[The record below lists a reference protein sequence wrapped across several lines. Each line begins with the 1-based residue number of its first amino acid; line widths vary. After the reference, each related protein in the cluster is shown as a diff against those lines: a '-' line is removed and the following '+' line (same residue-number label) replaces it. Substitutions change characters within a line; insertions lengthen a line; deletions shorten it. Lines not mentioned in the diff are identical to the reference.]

1 MRWWSPG
8 ETSITGAMADS
19 RRNGSGSRAG
29 GAGGR
34 GRGKTASSKTKK
46 GAGKG
51 RRAQATRAAGLLRR
65 VLTWGTI
72 AAIWGL
78 VVLGGVLAWYAYDL
92 PELGEIEKMTRRP
105 NVTLL
110 ASDGTRL
117 ASFGDRFGATY
128 SLPQLPP
135 HLPQAVIAVEDRR
148 FYEHGGIDYRGL
160 LRAVYVNLREGR
172 ITQGGSTLTQQ
183 LAKNLFLTSDRTLK
197 RKIQEVML
205 AFWLEHRFSKDQIL
219 TIYLNRVY
227 LGAGTYGVDAAA
239 RHYFGKP
246 ATRVSLYE
254 AALLAGL
261 LKAPSRLNPTRDPEG
276 ADQRARLVLQTMV
289 DSGFVTQAEATAA
302 LVEKTPTR
310 VARDDI
316 APYFA
321 DWILAQVRDYLGGI
335 DTDLRVVTTIDP
347 SLQGVA
353 NEELAALV
361 DAEGPKRKAGQAA
374 LVSLAPDGAVRAMVG
389 GRDYGESQFNRVT
402 QALRQPG
409 SAFKTFVYLAALEAG
424 LTPDSTVTD
433 APVRV
438 SNWTPDNYNGRYYG
452 DVTLRESFARSMNS
466 VAVRL
471 TQKVG
476 AKTVVATAERLGI
489 SSPLRPT
496 GGIALGA
503 SEVTLLDLTGAYGA
517 FANQGRRVL
526 PYGITEIRDA
536 AGQLLFQRDRTPG
549 DHVVSAQH
557 LAQMSDMMSATV
569 VWGTGKAAQ
578 PGRAAAGKTGTSQDF
593 RDAWFVGFTAELVTG
608 VWFGNDDSAPMDKV
622 SGGTLPAQLWG
633 RVMRRGLEGLPQRPL
648 PGGGGALVAEARQDD
663 SIGGFIDRIL
673 EGLGASSQSATAPR
687 PATQNQPAL
696 RGDAEKPFWHR
707 EEQRD

>member
-1 MRWWSPG
+1 
-8 ETSITGAMADS
+8 MAGKS
-19 RRNGSGSRAG
+19 RDGSRGRKTTGSG
-29 GAGGR
+29 
-34 GRGKTASSKTKK
+34 K
-46 GAGKG
+46 AGKRG
-51 RRAQATRAAGLLRR
+51 GKSRKLRLPRKGEALRAAGLLRR
-65 VLTWGTI
+65 VATWSLV
-72 AAIWGL
+72 AVIWCG
-78 VVLGGVLAWYAYDL
+78 VVITGVLAWYAYDL
-92 PELGEIEKMTRRP
+92 PEIGEIEKMTRRP

-110 ASDGTRL
+110 AADGTRL

-128 SLPQLPP
+128 SLQQLPP
-135 HLPQAVIAVEDRR
+135 HLPRAVIAVEDRR
-148 FYEHGGIDYRGL
+148 YYDHSGLDFRGL
-160 LRAVYVNLREGR
+160 LRAFYVNIRDGR
-172 ITQGGSTLTQQ
+172 ISQGGSTLTQQ

-197 RKIQEVML
+197 RKIQELML
-205 AFWLEHRFSKDQIL
+205 AFWLEHRFTKDQIL

-261 LKAPSRLNPTRDPEG
+261 LKAPSRLNPTRDPAG
-276 ADQRARLVLQTMV
+276 ADQRATLVLQTMV
-289 DSGFVTQAEATAA
+289 DAGFITEAQSGQA
-302 LVEKTPTR
+302 LQEKSATR
-310 VARDDI
+310 VTREDA

-335 DTDLRVVTTIDP
+335 DTDIRVVTTIDP
-347 SLQGVA
+347 SLQQIA
-353 NEELAALV
+353 KEELVAALLAGG
-361 DAEGPKRKAGQAA
+361 AERNAEQAA
-374 LVSLAPDGAVRAMVG
+374 LVSLAPDGAVRALVG

-409 SAFKTFVYLAALEAG
+409 SAFKAFVYLSALESG
-424 LTPDSTVTD
+424 MTPDSTVRD

-452 DVTLRESFARSMNS
+452 DVTMRESFARSMNS

-476 AKTVVATAERLGI
+476 SKTVVATAQRLGI
-489 SSPLRPT
+489 ESELRPT

-503 SEVTLLDLTGAYGA
+503 SEVTLLELTGAYAA
-517 FANQGRRVL
+517 FANQGRRVT

-536 AGQLLFQRDRTPG
+536 AGQLLYQHDRRPG
-549 DHVVSAQH
+549 DNVVSAQH
-557 LAQMSDMMSATV
+557 LAQMTNMMSATV

-608 VWFGNDDSAPMDKV
+608 VWFGNDDATPMNKV

-633 RVMRRGLEGLPQRPL
+633 RVMQRGLEGQPLHPL
-648 PGGGGALVAEARQDD
+648 PGGGAVVAQTSQDE
-663 SIGGFIDRIL
+663 SIGGFIGRIL
-673 EGLGASSQSATAPR
+673 QGLTSDQSGAADKAADKAR
-687 PATQNQPAL
+687 PAPQKKKE
-696 RGDAEKPFWHR
+696 DKPFWQR

>member
-1 MRWWSPG
+1 
-8 ETSITGAMADS
+8 MADK
-19 RRNGSGSRAG
+19 RRNGARTPARG
-29 GAGGR
+29 G
-34 GRGKTASSKTKK
+34 
-46 GAGKG
+46 GKG
-51 RRAQATRAAGLLRR
+51 GDRKNRGERRAQAGRAAGRLRR
-65 VLTWGTI
+65 LLTWAAV
-72 AAIWGL
+72 AAIWC
-78 VVLGGVLAWYAYDL
+78 VVVAGGVLAWYAYDL

-110 ASDGTRL
+110 AADGTRL

-128 SLPQLPP
+128 SLHELPP

-148 FYEHGGIDYRGL
+148 FYDHGGIDYRGL

-172 ITQGGSTLTQQ
+172 ISQGGSTLTQQ

-246 ATRVSLYE
+246 ATRATLYQS
-254 AALLAGL
+254 ALLAGL

-276 ADQRARLVLQTMV
+276 ADQRAALVLQTMV
-289 DSGFVTQAEATAA
+289 ESGFITEEQAAAA
-302 LVEKTPTR
+302 LREKSPTR
-310 VARDDI
+310 VVRDDA

-321 DWILAQVRDYLGGI
+321 DWVLAQVRDYLGGI
-335 DTDLRVVTTIDP
+335 DTDIRVVTTVDP
-347 SLQGVA
+347 SLQRIA
-353 NEELAALV
+353 NEELDALLAA
-361 DAEGPKRKAGQAA
+361 AGAKRKAGQAA

-389 GRDYGESQFNRVT
+389 GRDYGASQFNRVT

-409 SAFKTFVYLAALEAG
+409 SAFKPFVYLSALEAG
-424 LTPDSTVTD
+424 LTPDSLVND

-476 AKTVVATAERLGI
+476 PKTVAATARRLGI
-489 SSPLRPT
+489 TSELRPT

-503 SEVTLLDLTGAYGA
+503 SEVTLLDLTGAYAA
-517 FANQGRRVL
+517 FANQGRRVM

-536 AGQLLFQRDRTPG
+536 AGRLLFQRDRTPG
-549 DHVVSAQH
+549 DSVVSAQH
-557 LAQMSDMMSATV
+557 LAQMSDMLAATV

-608 VWFGNDDSAPMDKV
+608 VWFGNDDATPMDKV
-622 SGGTLPAQLWG
+622 TGGSLPAQLWG

-648 PGGGGALVAEARQDD
+648 PGGGGELVAQNQQDD
-663 SIGGFIDRIL
+663 SIGGFIGRIL
-673 EGLGASSQSATAPR
+673 KGLTSSEPSASSPGAGAQNR
-687 PATQNQPAL
+687 PPQRQQD
-696 RGDAEKPFWHR
+696 GEPFWQR
-707 EEQRD
+707 EDQRD

>member
-1 MRWWSPG
+1 
-8 ETSITGAMADS
+8 MADS
-19 RRNGSGSRAG
+19 RRNGSRSRAG
-29 GAGGR
+29 GAGGK
-34 GRGKTASSKTKK
+34 GRGKTVTGKTTN
-46 GAGKG
+46 GGGRKG
-51 RRAQATRAAGLLRR
+51 RRVQAARAAGLLRR
-65 VLTWGTI
+65 VLTWATV
-72 AAIWGL
+72 AAIWCAVAVSGL
-78 VVLGGVLAWYAYDL
+78 LAWYAYDL
-92 PELGEIEKMTRRP
+92 PELGEIEKLTRRP

-110 ASDGTRL
+110 AADGTRL

-128 SLPQLPP
+128 SLQELPP
-135 HLPQAVIAVEDRR
+135 HLPHAVIAVEDRR

-172 ITQGGSTLTQQ
+172 ISQGGSTLTQQ

-205 AFWLEHRFSKDQIL
+205 AFWLEHRFTKDQIL

-246 ATRVSLYE
+246 ATRVTLYE
-254 AALLAGL
+254 SALLAGL

-276 ADQRARLVLQTMV
+276 ADQRAALVLQTMV
-289 DSGFVTQAEATAA
+289 ESEFITPEQSAAA
-302 LVEKTPTR
+302 LREKTPTR
-310 VARDDI
+310 IARGDVA
-316 APYFA
+316 PHFA
-321 DWILAQVRDYLGGI
+321 DWVLAQVRDYLGGI
-335 DTDLRVVTTIDP
+335 DTDLRVVTTLDP
-347 SLQGVA
+347 SLQRIA
-353 NEELAALV
+353 NEELAAVL
-361 DAEGPKRKAGQAA
+361 DAEGAKRKAGQAA
-374 LVSLAPDGAVRAMVG
+374 LVSLAPDGAVRALVG

-409 SAFKTFVYLAALEAG
+409 SAFKTFVYLAALESG
-424 LTPDSTVTD
+424 LTPDSIVTD

-471 TQKVG
+471 TQRVG
-476 AKTVVATAERLGI
+476 AKTVAATAQRLGI
-489 SSPLRPT
+489 SSELSPT

-503 SEVTLLDLTGAYGA
+503 SEVTLLDLTGAYAA

-536 AGQLLFQRDRTPG
+536 AGRLLFQRDRTPG
-549 DHVVSAQH
+549 DHVVSGQQ
-557 LAQMSDMMSATV
+557 LAQMGNMMAATI

-593 RDAWFVGFTAELVTG
+593 RDGWFVGFTAELVTG
-608 VWFGNDDSAPMDKV
+608 VWFGNDDSTPMDKV
-622 SGGTLPAQLWG
+622 TGGSLPAQLWG

-648 PGGGGALVAEARQDD
+648 PGGGGDLVAQAQQDD
-663 SIGGFIDRIL
+663 SIGGFIGRIL
-673 EGLGASSQSATAPR
+673 KGLTSSEQSAAAPDR
-687 PATQNQPAL
+687 PAAVRPAA
-696 RGDAEKPFWHR
+696 RQQDQKPFWQR
-707 EEQRD
+707 EDQRD